1 MWPWEESFKSSR
13 VVLDWQSP
21 TNHAREPWRQG
32 PSDPHKTD
40 TLGVQH
46 QGAACVSRGP
56 RAHLTPIRQIRL
68 ESSTRML
75 PGLEFHLVA
84 VIFVTVTAVICK
96 AQRTVVEV
104 QAALCFH
111 REPLSRP
118 QLLGPT
124 PMPHLTGP
132 TPEGPPFQSI
142 PRSLWGWWTGI
153 YHGGGGGEAL
163 APSWAL

>member
-84 VIFVTVTAVICK
+84 VIFVTVTAVIIATHHLQSADARLSILFFSVLLICIFV
-96 AQRTVVEV
+96 RMVR
-104 QAALCFH
+104 H
-111 REPLSRP
+111 RATLHQDS
-118 QLLGPT
+118 
-124 PMPHLTGP
+124 
-132 TPEGPPFQSI
+132 
-142 PRSLWGWWTGI
+142 
-153 YHGGGGGEAL
+153 
-163 APSWAL
+163 